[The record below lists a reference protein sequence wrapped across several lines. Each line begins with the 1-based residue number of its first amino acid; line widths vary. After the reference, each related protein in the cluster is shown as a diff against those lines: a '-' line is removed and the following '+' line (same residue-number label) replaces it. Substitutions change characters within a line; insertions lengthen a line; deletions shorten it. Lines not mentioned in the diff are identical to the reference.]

1 MSAKDNMFDPANVR
15 PKTSDVIGKERHYY
29 SYPGESEYCSACCLL
44 FHARERGGYGVVIE
58 R

>member
-29 SYPGESEYCSACCLL
+29 SYPGESECCSALL
-44 FHARERGGYGVVIE
+44 PSLSCEGEKRVWGSD
-58 R
+58 